1 MRYFKSEK
9 AIRRF
14 IQQEL
19 LSNNRTT
26 KESYKDESSFWIQS
40 KYTYYL
46 KNSQKGYNSVD
57 EIIEE
62 LKRNNLLFEVQQMSD
77 GLGYKF
83 DFVGYILLYSQ
94 LQILLSGDES
104 LNNDI
109 LRFKLLTINQTCDF
123 LQLSRPSIY
132 KLLKDGVIPH
142 VEIMGQKR
150 VQMNDLLH
158 FIMKSKSQKE

>member
-1 MRYFKSEK
+1 MRYFKSKYEIKRFVEK
-9 AIRRF
+9 
-14 IQQEL
+14 EL

-26 KESYKDESSFWIQS
+26 KEFYKDESSVWIQS

-57 EIIEE
+57 EIIDE

-83 DFVGYILLYSQ
+83 DFAGYILLYSQ
-94 LQILLSGDES
+94 LKILLAGDET

-123 LQLSRPSIY
+123 LQLSRPSVS
-132 KLLKDGVIPH
+132 KLLNENVIPH
-142 VEIMGQKR
+142 IKIFGQKR
-150 VQMNDLLH
+150 IQMNDLLS
-158 FIMKSKSQKE
+158 FISEKKKE

>member
-1 MRYFKSEK
+1 MRYFKSEY

-14 IQQEL
+14 IQKEL

-26 KESYKDESSFWIQS
+26 KESYKDESSFWLQS

-46 KNSQKGYNSVD
+46 KNSQKGYDSVD

-62 LKRNNLLFEVQQMSD
+62 LKRNNLLFKVQQMSD

-94 LQILLSGDES
+94 LQILLSGDEI

-123 LQLSRPSIY
+123 LQLSRPTVY
-132 KLLKDGVIPH
+132 KLLKENHIPH
-142 VEIMGQKR
+142 IEIFGQKR
-150 VQMNDLLH
+150 IQMNDLMS
-158 FIMKSKSQKE
+158 FISEKRKG

>member
-1 MRYFKSEK
+1 MRYFKSEY

-14 IQQEL
+14 IQKEL
-19 LSNNRTT
+19 LSNNRTK

-40 KYTYYL
+40 KYIYYL

-83 DFVGYILLYSQ
+83 DFAGYILLYSQ
-94 LQILLSGDES
+94 LKILLAGDET

-123 LQLSRPSIY
+123 LQLSRPSVS
-132 KLLKDGVIPH
+132 KLLNENVIPY
-142 VEIMGQKR
+142 IKIFGQKR
-150 VQMNDLLH
+150 IQMNDLLS
-158 FIMKSKSQKE
+158 FISEKKKG